1 MINKKIKY
9 FIMSFMLIMVCILSI
24 NISGISV
31 NAKDNL
37 SDVSSFQIIK
47 KYNPNTVL
55 SYNGCGNWKEVMMYS
70 DEGGFYEVNLD
81 DFESEK
87 SSSCLD
93 ENCYEQIMPNPVCG
107 MRVYYDNWG
116 EVEKVMLP
124 TKLKLSNLGISSY
137 ALDSNI
143 EINANALPAGKRK
156 AKGTYKYG
164 SVVQNTKDKYGYTCN
179 KISISDNSVVGTGD
193 FTVFTDKKGDHDNI
207 LQKGDC
213 ATKGSIDNP
222 LKGTKIKVTNK
233 TNGIT
238 YTFTKNDNGSL
249 PNAIIDIWKTGVT
262 NLGIDSKNYDNIK
275 KAGKYT
281 YKFK

>member
-31 NAKDNL
+31 NAKDN
-37 SDVSSFQIIK
+37 
-47 KYNPNTVL
+47 
-55 SYNGCGNWKEVMMYS
+55 
-70 DEGGFYEVNLD
+70 
-81 DFESEK
+81 
-87 SSSCLD
+87 
-93 ENCYEQIMPNPVCG
+93 
-107 MRVYYDNWG
+107 
-116 EVEKVMLP
+116 
-124 TKLKLSNLGISSY
+124 
-137 ALDSNI
+137 
-143 EINANALPAGKRK
+143 
-156 AKGTYKYG
+156 
-164 SVVQNTKDKYGYTCN
+164 
-179 KISISDNSVVGTGD
+179 SVVGTGD
-193 FTVFTDKKGDHDNI
+193 VTVFTDKKGDYDNI